1 MKFRYGIKFHKDNE
15 GGVTMF
21 LLNQTGFQW
30 MEKSLDASALRQR
43 VIANNVA
50 NADTPHFKRSDVVFE
65 ELLKGTMNGS
75 QPVLEGVRSNSK
87 HFRIPPNTNLPANPI
102 VETGQMSVM
111 NNNLNNVDMDYEMS
125 LMAKNQLK
133 YNTIIQEMNNEFRK
147 LKIAMDGRR

>member
-1 MKFRYGIKFHKDNE
+1 
-15 GGVTMF
+15 MF